1 MSRGHRRVGGGYD
14 GGGNGA
20 DGDGQGAAAV
30 AAAVVVQPVGVRLR
44 RGPGGGELH
53 WQSKQNWV
61 NLIFKVHIN
70 LSPSLAQCVSFEVV
84 YDRYRYATAAP
95 ESVDKYLLI

>member
-14 GGGNGA
+14 GGGDGA

-53 WQSKQNWV
+53 WQSKKNEL
-61 NLIFKVHIN
+61 NLILKHLTGKVSICHQHLPLLKKDIYPMRTHT
-70 LSPSLAQCVSFEVV
+70 SPN
-84 YDRYRYATAAP
+84 
-95 ESVDKYLLI
+95 